1 MLKSL
6 TSVVLRLKEN
16 TGHLLPPPN
25 PCWCRDTNLQPLDS
39 KSNSRTIRPRLPNV
53 SPSQNSC
60 NCPITCCA
68 RSEET
73 DLPFITF
80 IRLRISIGKHSRQKN
95 PWLSPYLL
103 LWLLLDL
110 SLFPRFPGGL
120 GPSYLIHCKSV
131 LHDPRQLFFAV
142 FSFLKISGFKVFQSM
157 HSDLQKSS
165 IVLGELGLGWI
176 KWRYGFSCYP
186 WASWHLLM
194 KLSPETIHYWGKS
207 IL

>member
-1 MLKSL
+1 MKLLFSAARWQFSSCPVPTTWLCFPSCRILVARGIHGKISAPTLHYTNPRTNERTNERTHTHTRTHTAPRAVGCSWVFSAMLKSL

-80 IRLRISIGKHSRQKN
+80 IRLRISIGKHFPSEKSLALTVFIVVFVIG
-95 PWLSPYLL
+95 PLL
-103 LWLLLDL
+103 VSQVSWWTW
-110 SLFPRFPGGL
+110 
-120 GPSYLIHCKSV
+120 
-131 LHDPRQLFFAV
+131 
-142 FSFLKISGFKVFQSM
+142 SFLSYS
-157 HSDLQKSS
+157 L
-165 IVLGELGLGWI
+165 
-176 KWRYGFSCYP
+176 
-186 WASWHLLM
+186 
-194 KLSPETIHYWGKS
+194 
-207 IL
+207 

>member
-1 MLKSL
+1 MLSSCLHSNETHRQGTNSEAALLCCTLTVFFLSRPNHVIMFPILQDSRGPRDSQKNFRTYSALHQSKNERTNARTHTHTAPRAVGCSWVFSAMLKSL

-73 DLPFITF
+73 DLPFFLI
-80 IRLRISIGKHSRQKN
+80 
-95 PWLSPYLL
+95 P
-103 LWLLLDL
+103 LLD
-110 SLFPRFPGGL
+110 
-120 GPSYLIHCKSV
+120 
-131 LHDPRQLFFAV
+131 
-142 FSFLKISGFKVFQSM
+142 
-157 HSDLQKSS
+157 
-165 IVLGELGLGWI
+165 
-176 KWRYGFSCYP
+176 
-186 WASWHLLM
+186 
-194 KLSPETIHYWGKS
+194 
-207 IL
+207 

>member
-1 MLKSL
+1 MARGIHKKIPHLLCITPIQERTNERTHAHTHAHTAPRAVGCSWVFSAMLKSL

-131 LHDPRQLFFAV
+131 CMIQDSCSLP
-142 FSFLKISGFKVFQSM
+142 FSPF
-157 HSDLQKSS
+157 
-165 IVLGELGLGWI
+165 
-176 KWRYGFSCYP
+176 
-186 WASWHLLM
+186 
-194 KLSPETIHYWGKS
+194 
-207 IL
+207 